1 MFCERGKNVI
11 FFVKKRAWHAST
23 CQAAPRVE
31 DLLFLK
37 IRQGNPRDMK
47 EGLDPD
53 FHLRS
58 LLRSYPLYVRE
69 TQPPSPCFVFAVGLP
84 VLWKKKLMSENI
96 FWHIL
101 CHGLVSQSKR
111 IEMHWNRRIPPK
123 CSSWEAPDYCIAIR
137 SGFFGTRLL
146 Q

>member
-1 MFCERGKNVI
+1 MS
-11 FFVKKRAWHAST
+11 VKKRTSTVIT

-69 TQPPSPCFVFAVGLP
+69 TQPPSPCFVFAVASSME
-84 VLWKKKLMSENI
+84 KKIDPNRRTFFGTFCVMCS
-96 FWHIL
+96 
-101 CHGLVSQSKR
+101 LVSQSER
-111 IEMHWNRRIPPK
+111 IEMHWNRRIPTK
-123 CSSWEAPDYCIAIR
+123 GSSWEAPDYCIAI
-137 SGFFGTRLL
+137 SSVFFGTRLL